1 MNDRQQERR
10 VGARPNKEVLTGEC
24 RRLGPPRVNHDYL
37 TAASL
42 EIFEALAHIG
52 HRPDAAI
59 RGKRISSEHQKVI
72 GAIHVRDRTQQ
83 HVPKTPQ

>member
-10 VGARPNKEVLTGEC
+10 VGARPNKEVLTGDC
-24 RRLGPPRVNHDYL
+24 RRLGPPWVNHDYL

-59 RGKRISSEHQKVI
+59 RRKRISSEHQKVI